1 MENPNTR
8 FNVIC
13 FGDSITEGK
22 EFPEDLRWPA
32 LLQEMLDGHEPGKY
46 QVYNRGVGGDTTA
59 LALDRVE
66 NDVLPL
72 LPGMVLVQFGFND
85 ANVYDWAR
93 KPRVCLSE
101 FKRNLYEFYRIISR
115 RRGTCVFIVNHA
127 IGDVQGKQGNRQ
139 SYYDNFQPYNQAIRS
154 LAIDIKTPYID
165 LYEMIRERQINID
178 YLVSLDRLHLT
189 LEGNQKY
196 AELVYE
202 SITGDT
208 FEYKEYED

>member
-1 MENPNTR
+1 MENSEKK
-8 FNVIC
+8 FNVVC

-32 LLQEMLDGHEPGKY
+32 LLQEMLDKHQTDRFVVHNKGI
-46 QVYNRGVGGDTTA
+46 GGDTTA
-59 LALDRVE
+59 NGLDRVE
-66 NDVLPL
+66 EDVLPL

-101 FKRNLYEFYRIISR
+101 FKRNLYEFYRIITR
-115 RRGTCVFIVNHA
+115 RRGTCVYIVNHA
-127 IGDVQGKQGNRQ
+127 IGDVQGKQGNKK

-154 LAIDIKTPYID
+154 LAIDLETPYID
-165 LYEMIRERQINID
+165 LYEIIRERQINID

-202 SITGDT
+202 SITG
-208 FEYKEYED
+208 EEYIYKEYED